1 MSHAGNV
8 QVKDIMTKRPN
19 RKENQL
25 GILRILTGKKHPK
38 IKLQHLRKI

>member
-8 QVKDIMTKRPN
+8 QVKDIMTKRPK

-25 GILRILTGKKHPK
+25 GILRILTEEKHPK
-38 IKLQHLRKI
+38 IKLQRLQKI